1 MEIVFGPLTEFNGS
15 FVGPRFFGSGPA
27 LMLIDGGRVLGKG
40 GALFRLREEESA
52 GEKKGGKEWVL
63 HVERGK
69 RGLSRLLALC
79 LGGLQDNGMLFDGKP
94 EAGLAA
100 RILQRSHQR
109 DIGEF

>member
-1 MEIVFGPLTEFNGS
+1 
-15 FVGPRFFGSGPA
+15 
-27 LMLIDGGRVLGKG
+27 
-40 GALFRLREEESA
+40 LREEESA

-94 EAGLAA
+94 EAG
-100 RILQRSHQR
+100 
-109 DIGEF
+109 